1 MNIIDVAREA
11 GVSKSTVSRV
21 LANSELVKPD
31 TKEKVLNAIER
42 LGFVP
47 NTSAQQLAGKK
58 NGVVGVITSETISD
72 PFYGYFNDRLMKG
85 FQKYGYDVIYA
96 VAQNTKAGCD
106 REISMLYGK
115 VDAYVV
121 VGSCALQKNV
131 EKIVQMN
138 MPVALFQTRVTLDGA
153 MALQVD
159 NEQGGYLAASEL
171 LSRGYQR
178 IGYLHGSPDGS
189 FWEGEERFSG
199 FKKCMETAGC
209 TIEKEFFGNRDYG
222 NAYRL
227 TKQIVESGIDALFC
241 ETDLMAYGVLQG
253 LYEAKVAVP
262 DRPRPSDGCP
272 CGGLHQR
279 SRCRKQDLERRGS
292 DPLRSHHR
300 MSEGPPRS
308 ERRRVLPYKLL
319 PRAVEDRYHR
329 PLLSETHR

>member
-222 NAYRL
+222 NAYRP
-227 TKQIVESGIDALFC
+227 TQQIVESGIDALFC

-262 DRPRPSDGCP
+262 DRLAVLGFDNTKFVNYESQVHLSTIGQPLDAMAEYTA
-272 CGGLHQR
+272 
-279 SRCRKQDLERRGS
+279 KAIVNKIEKNQDYAKFKKFEA
-292 DPLRSHHR
+292 
-300 MSEGPPRS
+300 
-308 ERRRVLPYKLL
+308 VLIEK
-319 PRAVEDRYHR
+319 
-329 PLLSETHR
+329 ETV